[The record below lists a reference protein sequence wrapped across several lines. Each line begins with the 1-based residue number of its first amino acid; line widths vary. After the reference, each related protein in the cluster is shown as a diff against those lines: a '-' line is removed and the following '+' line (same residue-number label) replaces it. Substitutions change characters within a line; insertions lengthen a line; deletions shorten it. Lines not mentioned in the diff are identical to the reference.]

1 VRTIDCSTLT
11 HFTGTAF
18 TGLKN
23 TEYYPSIGIKKS
35 GEHLR
40 ANFGRSRFVFDID
53 GMMAEERRHIRN
65 QINQADVK
73 NLHPPDDENTLIQ
86 KLVSQY
92 LAHEGYVETS
102 KAFAADVR
110 TRAESFAA
118 TGSEVPA
125 LGGEDDVQTM
135 KRQKIRR
142 AILDGDIDKAL
153 KYTHSFFPQ
162 VLQDKRNE
170 DVYFQLRC
178 RKFIEMMRRY
188 AELQGGSANVEN
200 GHNGHPTATDET
212 FDNQMEL
219 DDQLN
224 RESTKQSNNHQ
235 QSAEEDVDMDTSTSS
250 LPNKPTQ
257 MTSADYLTT
266 ALVYGQEL
274 QAEFGS
280 DDRPAVKEQLRQLF
294 AIVAYVDPR
303 DSVVGD
309 VLDKRGR
316 IGIAGGINGAI
327 LGEFSSRCLFLCD

>member
-1 VRTIDCSTLT
+1 M
-11 HFTGTAF
+11 TGVAF

-23 TEYYPSIGIKKS
+23 AEYYPSIGIKKS

-53 GMMAEERRHIRN
+53 GMMAEERRYIRN
-65 QINQADVK
+65 QINKADVK
-73 NLHPPDDENTLIQ
+73 TLHPPDDENTLIQ

-102 KAFAADVR
+102 KAFSADVR

-118 TGSEVPA
+118 TGSELPP
-125 LGGEDDVQTM
+125 LNGEDDVQTM
-135 KRQKIRR
+135 NRQKIRR

-178 RKFIEMMRRY
+178 RKFVEMMRRY
-188 AELQGGSANVEN
+188 AELQNGSEN
-200 GHNGHPTATDET
+200 GNNGHPASEET

-219 DDQLN
+219 DEQLN
-224 RESTKQSNNHQ
+224 RESTKRSYQQQQ
-235 QSAEEDVDMDTSTSS
+235 QSSLEEDVDMDISTAS
-250 LPNKPTQ
+250 LPGKATQ

-280 DDRPAVKEQLRQLF
+280 DDRPEVKEQLRQLF

-303 DSVVGD
+303 DSVVGEM
-309 VLDKRGR
+309 LDKKGR
-316 IGIAGGINGAI
+316 VEIAEGINGAI
-327 LGEFSSRCLFLCD
+327 LGESFFNGVPLG